1 MNEEAELTMVTA
13 EPADGTIATD
23 STATGAAGGSGAGI
37 LVRNAGSEGLCET
50 SEDIP
55 LERERFGSDLSSKF
69 GTLPSSDKN
78 DQVTGKENRT
88 SCWEPDSGDCGNAAE

>member
-13 EPADGTIATD
+13 EPGDGTIATD
-23 STATGAAGGSGAGI
+23 STATGAAGGSGAEI
-37 LVRNAGSEGLCET
+37 LVRNAGSEGPCET

-55 LERERFGSDLSSKF
+55 PEKGRFGSDLRSNF
-69 GTLPSSDKN
+69 GRPASSDKN

-88 SCWEPDSGDCGNAAE
+88 SGWAPDSGDCGNAAE